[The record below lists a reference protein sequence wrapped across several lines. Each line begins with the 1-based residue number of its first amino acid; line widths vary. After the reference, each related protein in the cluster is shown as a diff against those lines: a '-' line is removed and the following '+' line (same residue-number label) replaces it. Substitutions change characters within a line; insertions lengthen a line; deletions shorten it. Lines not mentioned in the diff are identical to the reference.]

1 MNDINS
7 ANSIVSK
14 YKSLMSKNHL
24 IEQIKEYDAQV
35 KNMDKYHKSNDE
47 AALRTLESKNAND
60 QTVNSQE
67 LNHIFKQQVRKLL
80 NNKVKENEKVIKSN
94 VSKGIM
100 GNQSKV
106 VDYIMYLSILFA
118 IYFGYIAWKKLQE
131 QKDTLII

>member
-60 QTVNSQE
+60 
-67 LNHIFKQQVRKLL
+67 
-80 NNKVKENEKVIKSN
+80 
-94 VSKGIM
+94 
-100 GNQSKV
+100 
-106 VDYIMYLSILFA
+106 
-118 IYFGYIAWKKLQE
+118 
-131 QKDTLII
+131 